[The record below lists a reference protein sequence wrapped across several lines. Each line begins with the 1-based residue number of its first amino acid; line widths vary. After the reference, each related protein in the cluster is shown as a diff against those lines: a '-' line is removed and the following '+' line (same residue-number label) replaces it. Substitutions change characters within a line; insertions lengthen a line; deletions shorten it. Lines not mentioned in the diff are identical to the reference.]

1 MSSLSLCFPHF
12 QPLKLCFP
20 PLSAP
25 LLICRGSMSPQVWEG
40 FRDTF
45 GPQSD
50 KTADITQGEKPQYL
64 TKKAWQFIFPPNC
77 AARLWSLHWPRNKW
91 KSFDI
96 LCWSQFEQIFSISVK
111 QFVFTSTLLTQIWEK
126 HSRSLLCLELDK
138 ETTSFVFFGQ
148 KAEILRPRQTE
159 GFVVVTLG
167 HTELSS
173 GASSQRSLPLLKLL
187 SEDSSPLFGQR
198 CF

>member
-1 MSSLSLCFPHF
+1 MESLVISATAVTLCSLNWCQMSSLALCFPQF
-12 QPLKLCFP
+12 QPLKLCFPTFSPWSSVSP

-96 LCWSQFEQIFSISVK
+96 LCRSQFGQIFSISVK
-111 QFVFTSTLLTQIWEK
+111 QFVFTSTLK
-126 HSRSLLCLELDK
+126 FGRSIHARFFVWNWIIKKLRLLYFSGK
-138 ETTSFVFFGQ
+138 
-148 KAEILRPRQTE
+148 KLR
-159 GFVVVTLG
+159 F
-167 HTELSS
+167 
-173 GASSQRSLPLLKLL
+173 
-187 SEDSSPLFGQR
+187 
-198 CF
+198 

>member
-1 MSSLSLCFPHF
+1 MESLVISYTAVGLWSLNWCQMSSLALCFPHF

-96 LCWSQFEQIFSISVK
+96 LCRSQFGQIFSISVK
-111 QFVFTSTLLTQIWEK
+111 QFVFTSTLK
-126 HSRSLLCLELDK
+126 FGRSIHASLF
-138 ETTSFVFFGQ
+138 ETG
-148 KAEILRPRQTE
+148 L
-159 GFVVVTLG
+159 
-167 HTELSS
+167 
-173 GASSQRSLPLLKLL
+173 
-187 SEDSSPLFGQR
+187 
-198 CF
+198 